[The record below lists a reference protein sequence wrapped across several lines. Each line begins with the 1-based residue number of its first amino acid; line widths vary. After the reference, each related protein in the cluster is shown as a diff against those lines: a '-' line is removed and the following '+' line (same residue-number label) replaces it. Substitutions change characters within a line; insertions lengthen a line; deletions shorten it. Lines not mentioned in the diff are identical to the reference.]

1 MSLPRFK
8 ETGETGRDREHSPHA
23 NVAWVRNVY
32 FLLDRGFAQIFGQ
45 IVSIKVM
52 LHERK
57 RDSISVQVGGCSR
70 TKHNTRLF
78 RTISIH
84 LKSGIFV
91 CRDRLLLLSRY
102 LISFSR
108 KYLLVLDRG
117 ISNEYQPGLS
127 LRGGDRGFPPAT
139 MNVAPGYFHRK
150 TQEK

>member
-1 MSLPRFK
+1 
-8 ETGETGRDREHSPHA
+8 
-23 NVAWVRNVY
+23 
-32 FLLDRGFAQIFGQ
+32 
-45 IVSIKVM
+45 M
-52 LHERK
+52 LHEPK

-108 KYLLVLDRG
+108 KCLLVLDRG
-117 ISNEYQPGLS
+117 ISNEEVS
-127 LRGGDRGFPPAT
+127 TRAVIKIRGPWISPAT
-139 MNVAPGYFHRK
+139 TNVAPGYFHSK
-150 TQEK
+150 TEEK

>member
-1 MSLPRFK
+1 MTPFLFK
-8 ETGETGRDREHSPHA
+8 WAVARGR
-23 NVAWVRNVY
+23 
-32 FLLDRGFAQIFGQ
+32 
-45 IVSIKVM
+45 SITLV
-52 LHERK
+52 
-57 RDSISVQVGGCSR
+57 CSEQ
-70 TKHNTRLF
+70 F
-78 RTISIH
+78 PIH

-150 TQEK
+150 TEEK